1 MNHIIDRRE
10 FLVWTGAM
18 TLLAGSGSVGFGA
31 ELSGAN
37 LLEQNAASGRYT
49 YLVFYRNDDSLT
61 RRMES
66 AVESHVK
73 DHADRAA
80 WQKVHV
86 YSKSESAVVE
96 KFDARRLPLPSVI
109 GVAPNGAV
117 TCIYH
122 RSVSSTQ
129 LSRSIL
135 SPRYADVVLALQNG
149 KIAVVSLLPSDGARP
164 SSAAERFLDSE
175 DFSDRSEDIRVSAKD
190 PAEQDFFSRV
200 KVSTDLEQPK
210 TILFAPPGRHLGTFD
225 DDATFDVLAEKVHAS
240 GSCNCEK
247 CKKSHG
253 R

>member
-1 MNHIIDRRE
+1 MNNFIARRE
-10 FLVWTGAM
+10 FLIWTGALA
-18 TLLAGSGSVGFGA
+18 LLSGAGSVGFAAEATGA
-31 ELSGAN
+31 DGV
-37 LLEQNAASGRYT
+37 EQNAGNDQYT
-49 YLVFYRNDDSLT
+49 YYVFYRNDDSLT
-61 RRMES
+61 RRMQS

-73 DHADRAA
+73 DHAEQAA
-80 WQKVHV
+80 SQKVHV
-86 YSKSESAVVE
+86 YSKDDSAIID

-122 RSVSSTQ
+122 RKVSAAQ
-129 LSRSIL
+129 LKRSIL

-149 KIAVVSLLPSDGARP
+149 KIAVVSLLPDDDVEP
-164 SSAAERFLDSE
+164 SSAASSFLKSE
-175 DFSDRSEDIRVSAKD
+175 DFSDRSEHIQVSAKD
-190 PAEQDFFSRV
+190 PEERDFFARV

-225 DDATFDVLAEKVHAS
+225 DDTTFDVLAEKVHSS

-247 CKKSHG
+247 CQKNQG

>member
-1 MNHIIDRRE
+1 MNTFIARRE
-10 FLVWTGAM
+10 FLVWTGAI
-18 TLLAGSGSVGFGA
+18 TLLSGTGAVGLSAEATGA
-31 ELSGAN
+31 DGLKRDGESD
-37 LLEQNAASGRYT
+37 QYT
-49 YLVFYRNDDSLT
+49 YYVFYRNDDSLT
-61 RRMES
+61 RRMQS

-73 DHADRAA
+73 DYADQAG

-86 YSKSESAVVE
+86 HSKDDSAVVE

-122 RSVSSTQ
+122 RNVSTAQ
-129 LSRSIL
+129 LKRSIL

-149 KIAVVSLLPSDGARP
+149 KIAVVSLLPDEAAEP
-164 SSAAERFLDSE
+164 SSAASNFLKSE
-175 DFSDRSEDIRVSAKD
+175 DFADRSEHIRVSACD
-190 PAEQDFFSRV
+190 PQEKDFFARV

-225 DDATFDVLAEKVHAS
+225 EDTTFDVLAEKVHSS

-247 CKKSHG
+247 CKKQS